1 VATFL
6 PLRAVC
12 VMLTATHNKP
22 SSSAKTQAAAR
33 YKDAFQSPPHSLEH
47 DRGRV
52 GYPPALEGSPFGRA
66 LLWLVGARS
75 KEQQLHNGAS
85 LLYDAVKE
93 AAEDRALHD
102 GALCCGGCG
111 GGGCV
116 VAWCGARRKGRG
128 VLNETHSR
136 TVSKQT
142 RQTTTITITKNSL
155 WPRP

>member
-1 VATFL
+1 
-6 PLRAVC
+6 
-12 VMLTATHNKP
+12 MLAATHTTNP
-22 SSSAKTQAAAR
+22 NHHHPITQTQAAAR

-52 GYPPALEGSPFGRA
+52 AYPPALEGSPFGRA

-102 GALCCGGCG
+102 GALCCCGCE
-111 GGGCV
+111 
-116 VAWCGARRKGRG
+116 A
-128 VLNETHSR
+128 
-136 TVSKQT
+136 
-142 RQTTTITITKNSL
+142 
-155 WPRP
+155 